1 MKKQTIFI
9 SGIAGFLGSHLA
21 DSMLAQGHR
30 VVGCDSL
37 IGGDRENVPAQA
49 DFYVADL
56 NDYRAINNLV
66 RHVDVVFHTAA
77 TAYDGLSVF
86 SPHFITQNVYSNTI
100 SLLAAAIDN
109 NVRRFVFCSSM
120 ARYGKQAVPFQ
131 EEMIPAPR
139 TPYGIAKYAAEKTI
153 ESLCRI
159 HQREYVIC
167 VPHNIIGPRQ
177 KYDDPFRNV
186 AAIMINRMLLG
197 KQPVIYGNGLQKRC
211 FSYVKDTLQVLEKLV
226 FDKAAVG
233 QIINVGPDEE
243 FVSVF
248 ELAKTIAGIIGFELM
263 PIFVDGR
270 PGEDNLANCSADKAR
285 KLFSYETKYTL
296 YQGIKEMVDWIQ
308 IRGPKPFQYSIDIE
322 IKNQLLPRTWR
333 EAII

>member
-1 MKKQTIFI
+1 M
-9 SGIAGFLGSHLA
+9 
-21 DSMLAQGHR
+21 
-30 VVGCDSL
+30 
-37 IGGDRENVPAQA
+37 
-49 DFYVADL
+49 
-56 NDYRAINNLV
+56 
-66 RHVDVVFHTAA
+66 
-77 TAYDGLSVF
+77 
-86 SPHFITQNVYSNTI
+86 
-100 SLLAAAIDN
+100 
-109 NVRRFVFCSSM
+109 
-120 ARYGKQAVPFQ
+120 
-131 EEMIPAPR
+131 
-139 TPYGIAKYAAEKTI
+139 
-153 ESLCRI
+153 
-159 HQREYVIC
+159 
-167 VPHNIIGPRQ
+167 
-177 KYDDPFRNV
+177 
-186 AAIMINRMLLG
+186 
-197 KQPVIYGNGLQKRC
+197 
-211 FSYVKDTLQVLEKLV
+211 EKLV

-285 KLFSYETKYTL
+285 KLFSYETKYTS